1 MIVPLM
7 LGHLSRST
15 GLSVYRISY

>member
-7 LGHLSRST
+7 LGHLSRT
-15 GLSVYRISY
+15 TWLSVYRISY